1 VYQLGCSTDDFFLD
15 HGFDLNDMN
24 IPVQDVVNTL
34 LALDMVDNNKK
45 FELSEFSLMILTSL
59 KKTVR

>member
-1 VYQLGCSTDDFFLD
+1 MYQLGCSTDDFFLD